1 MIEKKITYTDFND
14 VKRTE
19 SFWFH
24 ISKAEMSRK
33 EFTTTGGYSNYL
45 QRIVNEEDPAKL
57 YKIFEEIICLSYGE
71 KTDDGKRFIKEKD
84 GEPLYKR
91 LQESPAYDELI
102 MELFDAKKAAEF
114 VKGIFPKDL
123 VDKVDENAVLKQIEQ

>member
-1 MIEKKITYTDFND
+1 MIEKTIKYTDFNG
-14 VKRTE
+14 VKREET
-19 SFWFH
+19 FCFH

-33 EFTTTGGYSNYL
+33 EFTTEGGYSNYL
-45 QRIVNEEDPAKL
+45 QRIVNEKDSAKL
-57 YKIFEEIICLSYGE
+57 YKIFEEMICLSYGE
-71 KTDDGKRFIKEKD
+71 KTDDGKRFVKVKD

-102 MELFDAKKAAEF
+102 MDLFDAKKAAEF

-123 VDKVDENAVLKQIEQ
+123 ADKVDEDAIMKQIEE